1 MKMHSS
7 LKNCPG
13 KFTRRCSLALVAV
26 GAWFA
31 PARSAE
37 TIACWA
43 FDEPVGV
50 YPSSAL
56 ADQGTHG
63 YFLTIGPGGS
73 IVPGKFGRALST
85 REQPLPPE
93 INRHAEHEEGEL
105 VDSESNTGA
114 VMFGLKQLPTP
125 PGRTVAPLSWMNAHF
140 TALLTAGENHLRKE
154 KPIPNPTETGLNL
167 GAFDWTVEF
176 WFQPSEA
183 GASADGVV
191 FEVGQGPRGEN
202 DHVTALRLKADR
214 SGFTFI
220 NQPAGVKLDIPSD
233 AAALK
238 SAGTWTHLAF
248 VYDAKAQKLM
258 HYVNGRAVG
267 TPLTVRLQALPVGAE
282 AYFSLGRDAR
292 WAAPLPGA
300 LDELRFSRGQ
310 VYTAA
315 FTPPGSLVEDPD
327 LGAPAAAPK
336 ITQPLLFANAP
347 AAGAVT
353 ALGSRKYLFI
363 DDALFPEHHDVTF
376 RPTPPLRQELVFEV
390 KGSFRKHVVAL
401 DDGEGQI
408 RIYAPIGK
416 NDQLG
421 VFVSK
426 DGVHFET
433 PSLPNG
439 TKENPNIA
447 TSFAT
452 GTPSV
457 FLDPL
462 APPAERWK
470 LVSGDA
476 WHGIFLAAS
485 PDGYRWKRS
494 PTAALS
500 ARSASQTNMFYDDQ
514 RGQYIGYHR
523 TDSGRNVFAKT
534 ERRFVGT
541 AVDSLKTP
549 WPFTPLSATDYERIA
564 ATNRL
569 NPMRPFFIDNG
580 PLTAGGLGA
589 EYPFVFSPR
598 DGFDP
603 DGVDMY
609 VPKAV
614 KYPWAPDVYLAFPCI
629 YYHYENTEPINRSI
643 LGDESHGRGS
653 GPIET
658 QLMTSRDGFDWKR
671 YPRPV
676 WQGVGLME
684 GFDIH
689 QTYMA
694 QGMVR
699 RGDEIWMYSFN
710 NEEYHSPHGKKAR
723 HGMFRLVQRLDRF
736 VAAEAA
742 YDQTGVLTSRP
753 FTFTGR
759 KLVLNVDTGAAGT
772 IQVGLLRGDGMPIKG
787 YGVDDC
793 VYVNGNELRYD
804 VEWLGKGTDLSAFAG
819 QPVRLVIRMRGAQLY
834 SLQFTE

>member
-1 MKMHSS
+1 M
-7 LKNCPG
+7 NCRLL
-13 KFTRRCSLALVAV
+13 TQLSCALVALS
-26 GAWFA
+26 ALSA
-31 PARSAE
+31 AIATRAAE
-37 TIACWA
+37 TVALWA
-43 FDEPVGV
+43 FDEPAGL

-56 ADQGTHG
+56 ADQGAHE

-73 IVPGKFGRALST
+73 IVPGRFGRALST
-85 REQPLPPE
+85 LEQPMPPAV
-93 INRHAEHEEGEL
+93 NRHAEHEEGQL
-105 VDSESNTGA
+105 VDSETDTGA

-125 PGRTVAPLSWMNAHF
+125 AGRTVPPLSWMNAHF
-140 TALLTAGENHLRKE
+140 TALLTVGENHLRKD
-154 KPIPNPTETGLNL
+154 KSAPNPTKTGLNL

-176 WFQPSEA
+176 WFLPA
-183 GASADGVV
+183 ASTAAPAADGVV
-191 FEVGQGPRGEN
+191 FEIGEGPRGEN
-202 DHVTALRLKADR
+202 DHVTALCLKADR
-214 SGFTFI
+214 SGFTFV

-233 AAALK
+233 APALK
-238 SAGTWTHLAF
+238 NAGTWTHLAF
-248 VYDAKAQKLM
+248 VYDAAAQKLV

-267 TPLTVRLQALPVGAE
+267 APLAVRLQALPVGAE

-310 VYTAA
+310 AYTAA
-315 FTPPGSLVEDPD
+315 FTPPGSLVPDPD
-327 LGAPAAAPK
+327 LGAPAVAPK
-336 ITQPLLFANAP
+336 INQPLLFADTP
-347 AAGAVT
+347 AADAVT
-353 ALGSRKYLFI
+353 ALGSRKYLFV
-363 DDALFPEHHDVTF
+363 DDALFPAHQEVRF
-376 RPTPPLRQELVFEV
+376 VPTPPLREELVYPV
-390 KGSFRKHVVAL
+390 KGSFRKHVVAV
-401 DDGEGQI
+401 DDGQGEI

-416 NDQLG
+416 KDQLG

-426 DGVHFET
+426 DGTHFET
-433 PSLPNG
+433 PTLPNG
-439 TKENPNIA
+439 TKDYPNIA
-447 TSFAT
+447 TSFAA

-470 LVSGDA
+470 LVSGDE
-476 WHGIFLAAS
+476 WHGIFLAVS
-485 PDGYRWKRS
+485 PDGYAWRRS

-500 ARSASQTNMFYDDQ
+500 ARAASQTNMFYDDQ
-514 RGQYIGYHR
+514 RGEYIGYHR
-523 TDSGRNVFAKT
+523 SDMGRNVFGKT

-541 AVDSLKTP
+541 MVDSLKTP
-549 WPFTPLSATDYERIA
+549 WPFTPLSAADYERIA

-569 NPMRPFFIDNG
+569 NLMRPFFIDNG
-580 PLTAGGLGA
+580 PLTPGGLGA
-589 EYPFVFSPR
+589 EYPFIFAPR

-629 YYHYENTEPINRSI
+629 YYHYENTEPATRSI
-643 LGDESHGRGS
+643 LGDKSHGRGS

-658 QLMTSRDGFDWKR
+658 QLMTSRDGLSWKR

-676 WQGVGLME
+676 WQDVGLVD
-684 GFDIH
+684 GYDIH
-689 QTYMA
+689 QNYMA

-710 NEEYHSPHGKKAR
+710 NEEYHSPFGKNTGR
-723 HGMFRLVQRLDRF
+723 QGIFRLVQRLDRF

-742 YDQTGVLTSRP
+742 YDETGVLTSRP

-759 KLVLNVDTGAAGT
+759 KLVLNVDTGAAGY
-772 IQVGLLRGDGMPIKG
+772 IQVGLLRGDGMPIEG
-787 YGVDDC
+787 YGAEKC

-804 VEWLGKGTDLSAFAG
+804 VEWLGKGTDLSAISG
-819 QPVRLVIRMRGAQLY
+819 QPVRLVIRLHGARLY